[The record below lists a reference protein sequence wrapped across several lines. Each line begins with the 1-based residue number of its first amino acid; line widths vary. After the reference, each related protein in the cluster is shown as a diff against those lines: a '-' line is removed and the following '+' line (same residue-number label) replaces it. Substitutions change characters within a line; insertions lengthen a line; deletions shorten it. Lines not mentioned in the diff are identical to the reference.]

1 MSANPLEPVVAPQ
14 TPAQPPTGS
23 PAQTRN
29 ALHEKVGGDW
39 GKAETTY
46 FSAVNELKRTHE
58 VAEKAIGRVQ
68 QLEAAVAAMSG
79 GGQPANQDPLAMLQE
94 ELGLPAEPLGRAI
107 DSRLDSRL
115 ESRLTELFAPLIS
128 EMQAGETLAAEIPNF
143 NELKA
148 SARAFMNDQ
157 PDVAEVFN
165 AVKAANKP
173 AEAWK
178 FAIRSMLTAQNG
190 QAAPTPRPDLGLP
203 NGRTMQGR
211 SEPNP
216 AGPDQRTKEAQA
228 LEYGRNYGNMDHYA
242 HERFQGTSVSGAVE
256 ELLRSVGLAGPPAGT
271 GW

>member
-23 PAQTRN
+23 QAQTRN
-29 ALHEKVGGDW
+29 ALQEKVGGDW

-46 FSAVNELKRTHE
+46 FNAVNELKRTHE
-58 VAEKAIGRVQ
+58 IAEKAINRTQ
-68 QLEAAVAAMSG
+68 QLEQALAALSG
-79 GGQPANQDPLAMLQE
+79 GGRPADQDPLAMLQE
-94 ELGLPAEPLGRAI
+94 ELGLPAEPLAKAI

-115 ESRLTELFAPLIS
+115 EKRLTELFAPLIS
-128 EMQAGETLAAEIPNF
+128 EMQAGETLSAEIPNF
-143 NELKA
+143 NDLKA
-148 SARAFMNDQ
+148 QANAFMREQ
-157 PDVAEVFN
+157 PEVAEVFN

-178 FAIRSMLTAQNG
+178 FAIRTMLTAQG
-190 QAAPTPRPDLGLP
+190 AGQQAAPKPDLGLP
-203 NGRTMQGR
+203 NGRAVQGR

-216 AGPDQRTKEAQA
+216 NGPDQRTKEAQA
-228 LEYGRNYGNMDHYA
+228 LEYGRNYGDMGHYA
-242 HERFQGTSVSGAVE
+242 HERYQGTSVSRAVE